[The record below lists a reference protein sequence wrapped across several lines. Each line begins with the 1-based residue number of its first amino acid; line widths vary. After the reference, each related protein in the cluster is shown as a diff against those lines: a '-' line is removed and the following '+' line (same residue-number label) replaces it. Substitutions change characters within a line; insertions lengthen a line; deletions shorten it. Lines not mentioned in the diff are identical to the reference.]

1 MTGRALYFENV
12 IVLYVE
18 HEVLAPAIID
28 MHLEQGESE
37 PALFFRDGRMYQGR
51 WTTRGGEY
59 EQRTGL
65 RRPIAFLDDAGKPFP
80 LRPGRTWI
88 IIATPF
94 SQLGSTAPG
103 TLRLH
108 VIAPEGA
115 GVY

>member
-1 MTGRALYFENV
+1 
-12 IVLYVE
+12 
-18 HEVLAPAIID
+18 

-37 PALFFRDGRMYQGR
+37 PALFFRDGRMFRGR
-51 WTTRGGEY
+51 WSTRGGEY
-59 EQRTGL
+59 EQRTGF
-65 RRPIAFLDDAGKPFP
+65 RRPIAFLDEAGESFP

-94 SQLGSTAPG
+94 SRLNGVAPG